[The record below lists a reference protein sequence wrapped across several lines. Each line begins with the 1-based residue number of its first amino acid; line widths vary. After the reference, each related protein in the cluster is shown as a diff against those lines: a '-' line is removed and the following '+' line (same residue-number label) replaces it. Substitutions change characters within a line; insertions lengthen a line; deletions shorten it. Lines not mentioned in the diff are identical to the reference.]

1 MIRWILGSIVCMV
14 VGVIFIV
21 RYFSGIPTLDKL
33 TERAVPL
40 GYKAAPEDI
49 ANGILWLASDESR
62 YVTGTELVIDGGR
75 SIG

>member
-1 MIRWILGSIVCMV
+1 MASQA
-14 VGVIFIV
+14 
-21 RYFSGIPTLDKL
+21 DKL
-33 TERAVPL
+33 DNTEKRAERAVPL